1 MLMHNTAVE
10 TSLPRAD
17 TGAGSAEDRERIA
30 RRLLALTHD
39 MLTLG
44 RQGDW
49 VLFSQREEERQQLS
63 RDLFATPV
71 PRAAAAV
78 VAGCVRRVLDID
90 QELIALADSNRE
102 EAAKALKDVQKGRAA
117 TSAYRRFSR

>member
-1 MLMHNTAVE
+1 LNAN
-10 TSLPRAD
+10 PPPAD
-17 TGAGSAEDRERIA
+17 GAGGGAEDRERIA
-30 RRLLALTHD
+30 RRLLALTHE

-71 PRAAAAV
+71 PREAAAV
-78 VAGCVRRVLDID
+78 VADCVRRVLDID
-90 QELIALADSNRE
+90 QQLIALADEHRE
-102 EAAKALKDVQKGRAA
+102 EAAKALKDLQKGRTAA
-117 TSAYRRFSR
+117 SAYKRFSR